1 MAASRTVRL
10 ATCCA
15 QLAAAWLLTLSPLVA
30 QSSPPA
36 GERLRNGTTTR
47 AASTAQPTDTK
58 TSVPPA
64 RQTYMG
70 RRIAQTMSYKGAPW
84 LLRSEREKEEA
95 CSRML
100 QELQLE
106 PGMVVCDLGCGNGF
120 YTLRMADLVGRKG
133 HVFAVDIQPQM
144 LVLLRQRMET
154 KGVTNVSPI
163 LGSIYDPRLPA
174 QTVDLILLV
183 DVYHEFSHPELM
195 LRAMRRAL
203 KEDGVI
209 ALLEYRAEDPTVPIK
224 PLHKMTKKQAIAEF
238 SANGF
243 RVRRQFDGLPWQ
255 HMLIF
260 EKDPRWSPKSDSRR
274 DSR

>member
-1 MAASRTVRL
+1 
-10 ATCCA
+10 
-15 QLAAAWLLTLSPLVA
+15 
-30 QSSPPA
+30 
-36 GERLRNGTTTR
+36 
-47 AASTAQPTDTK
+47 
-58 TSVPPA
+58 
-64 RQTYMG
+64 MG
-70 RRIAQTMSYKGAPW
+70 RRIARTMSYKGAPW
-84 LLRSEREKEEA
+84 LLRTEREKEEA

-100 QELQLE
+100 QELRLG

-163 LGSIYDPRLPA
+163 LGSIHDPRLPA

-203 KEDGVI
+203 KEDGVV
-209 ALLEYRAEDPTVPIK
+209 ALLEYRAEDPMVPIK

-260 EKDPRWSPKSDSRR
+260 EKDPQWSPRSGSNR
-274 DSR
+274 